1 MINKQTVNNILDQMK
16 KLDDKSDE
24 WYDLQDQLYQ
34 EIGYSDVFEI
44 AKHLSEIVI
53 ESIKSRIDSLRVSPR
68 DDFVKT
74 IREALISSLCEGR
87 NINSTFEPVEL
98 EQAIEDI
105 KNDRDLID
113 DYEKIAKDI
122 LF

>member
-1 MINKQTVNNILDQMK
+1 MK

-34 EIGYSDVFEI
+34 EIGNSDVFEI